1 MGEIEA
7 FWSNEERLTLHKT
20 VGKFHFSTMVKTLN
34 MRQTG
39 TQEDRLWHIA
49 GWQKDTQEGRRA
61 DRHISRDKRRPGFST
76 LLEDRQADR

>member
-39 TQEDRLWHIA
+39 TQEAAAQWENLICHA
-49 GWQKDTQEGRRA
+49 
-61 DRHISRDKRRPGFST
+61 
-76 LLEDRQADR
+76 L